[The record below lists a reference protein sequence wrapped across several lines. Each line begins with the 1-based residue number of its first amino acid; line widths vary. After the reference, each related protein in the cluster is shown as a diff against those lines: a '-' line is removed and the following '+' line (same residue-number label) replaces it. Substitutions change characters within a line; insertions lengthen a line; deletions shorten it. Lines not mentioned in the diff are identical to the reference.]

1 MSGVERG
8 SSAAVRSV
16 HLHQIALFF
25 SLAQQASIEVDGC
38 MASLSVLQLHRLSG
52 CFRACRA
59 RRAYG
64 NDRFTQENTMR
75 KMLRPGGIWFF
86 LILVFGVTTS
96 QSWAAAAKSGFDE
109 KAIADFYKGKTVR
122 IIVGFSAGGGY
133 DAYSRVIGRHLHKHI
148 PGNPTVV
155 VDNMAGAGSMLA
167 ANHINNVA
175 PKDGTII
182 GNFSGQII
190 LEQLFANPAVQY
202 DMTKFRTLGV
212 PISETYLLVVT
223 RKPGVSR
230 YEEVLGSKGKQIVMG
245 GIPGSTVEQA
255 PIIMRDGLGANIK
268 VVSGY
273 KGTSDIRLAIDS
285 GEVDGL
291 FNSWTSLK
299 ITSYDKIKSGEW
311 VILAQIGEE
320 PIPDLPNSKNIPTI
334 PMLAKTA
341 EQRQLL
347 RFGIA
352 APNQFGKIY
361 VLPPGAP
368 QDRVS
373 ALEAAFTKTFADKE
387 FLAEADKG
395 RLDIDPVTAQQ
406 AQELISELMGMSPTV
421 KAQLQKMLR
430 PPK

>member
-1 MSGVERG
+1 
-8 SSAAVRSV
+8 
-16 HLHQIALFF
+16 LFLF
-25 SLAQQASIEVDGC
+25 
-38 MASLSVLQLHRLSG
+38 VLL
-52 CFRACRA
+52 F
-59 RRAYG
+59 
-64 NDRFTQENTMR
+64 
-75 KMLRPGGIWFF
+75 GIPT
-86 LILVFGVTTS
+86 I
-96 QSWAAAAKSGFDE
+96 QSWAATAKSGFDE

-133 DAYSRVIGRHLHKHI
+133 DAYSRLIGRHLHKHI
-148 PGNPTVV
+148 PGNPNVL
-155 VDNMAGAGSMLA
+155 VDNMAGAGSILA

-182 GNFSGQII
+182 GNISGQII

-202 DMTKFRTLGV
+202 DLTKFRTLGV
-212 PISETYLLVVT
+212 PIGETYLLVVT
-223 RKPGVSR
+223 RKPGVTR
-230 YEEVLGSKGKQIVMG
+230 YEEVLGPKGKQIVMG

-255 PIIMRDGLGANIK
+255 PIIMRDALGANIK

-311 VILAQIGEE
+311 VVLAQMGEE
-320 PIPDLPNSKNIPTI
+320 PIADLPNSKNIPTI
-334 PMLAKTA
+334 PMVAKTE

-368 QDRVS
+368 QDRVA
-373 ALEAAFTKTFADKE
+373 ALEGAFTKTFADKE
-387 FLAEADKG
+387 FLAEAEKG
-395 RLDIDPVTAQQ
+395 RLEIDPVSAQQ
-406 AQELISELMGMSPTV
+406 AHGLISEMMSMSPTV

-430 PPK
+430 SPK

>member
-1 MSGVERG
+1 MTGTEDAGV
-8 SSAAVRSV
+8 
-16 HLHQIALFF
+16 I
-25 SLAQQASIEVDGC
+25 
-38 MASLSVLQLHRLSG
+38 MRL
-52 CFRACRA
+52 R
-59 RRAYG
+59 
-64 NDRFTQENTMR
+64 
-75 KMLRPGGIWFF
+75 WV
-86 LILVFGVTTS
+86 LILISLLCGTPAVP
-96 QSWAAAAKSGFDE
+96 SWAAAAKGSFDE
-109 KAIADFYKGKTVR
+109 KAVTEFYKGKTVR

-155 VDNMAGAGSMLA
+155 VDNMAGAGSILA

-190 LEQLFANPAVQY
+190 LEQLFANSAVQY
-202 DMTKFRTLGV
+202 DMTKFPILGV
-212 PISETYLLVVT
+212 PIGETYLLVVT
-223 RKPGVSR
+223 KKPGVTK
-230 YEEVLGSKGKQIVMG
+230 YEEVLGPKGKQIVMG

-255 PIIMRDGLGANIK
+255 PIIMRDSLGANIK

-299 ITSYDKIKSGEW
+299 ITSLDKIKSGEW
-311 VILAQIGEE
+311 LVLAQIGEE
-320 PIPDLPNSKNIPTI
+320 PIRDLPNSSNIPTI
-334 PMLAKTA
+334 PLLAKTA
-341 EQRQLL
+341 EQRELL

-368 QDRVS
+368 QDRAA
-373 ALEAAFTKTFADKE
+373 ALEAAFTKTFEDKE

-395 RLDIDPVTAQQ
+395 RLEIDPVGAQQ
-406 AQELISELMGMSPTV
+406 AHGLITDLMGMSPAV
-421 KAQLQKMLR
+421 KTQLQKMLR
-430 PPK
+430 TPK